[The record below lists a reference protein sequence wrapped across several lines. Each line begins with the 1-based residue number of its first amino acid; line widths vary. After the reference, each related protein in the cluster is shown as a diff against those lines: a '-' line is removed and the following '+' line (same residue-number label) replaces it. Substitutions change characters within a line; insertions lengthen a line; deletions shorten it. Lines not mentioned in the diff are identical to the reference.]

1 MLRALE
7 NDVTSK
13 VELRVKLNDFNYRY
27 DVYQMINIFLP
38 FKNIVF
44 QDENPDFEV
53 IIEENYV
60 MVKSESMDRIFKFK
74 DELKLKQEVK
84 KSVFKYFEEL
94 TGKFMP
100 WGTLIGIRPSKI
112 AMSMLIE
119 GVSEEDIIKYFKNV
133 YISSK
138 EKTELCIEVA
148 KREMKYI
155 KPNNE
160 KVSIYIGMP
169 FCPTRCLYCSFAANP
184 IAGFKKEIIE
194 DYLNTL
200 KKEIEA
206 ISSYL
211 KKRNLKLETL
221 YFGGGTPTSIND
233 DQFED
238 LMKYIHKFFIQDF
251 NVKEVTV
258 ECGRPDSITYKKLE
272 TMRKY
277 EVTRISINPQTM
289 NDNTLKLIGRNH
301 NSCDILKVFKLARE
315 LQFKDI
321 NMDIIVGLPGEK
333 LSDVQKTCSHIKEL
347 KPDSF
352 TVHGLSVKRAS
363 RLYENVINNI
373 KYELATQNELNLMF
387 KETEL
392 LAQDLQMK
400 PYYMYRQKNMVGNME
415 NIGYSKE
422 GKESIYNIEMM
433 EDKQTIVALG
443 ADAVTKV
450 VYLESGKIERF
461 GNVKDVKEYINRIN
475 EMIEKK
481 IELLDNLYV

>member
-1 MLRALE
+1 MLRVLE

-60 MVKSESMDRIFKFK
+60 MVKSESMDRIFKFE

-94 TGKFMP
+94 TGKLMP

-138 EKTELCIEVA
+138 EKAELCIEVA

-155 KPNNE
+155 KPKNE

-184 IAGFKKEIIE
+184 IVGFKKEIIE
-194 DYLNTL
+194 DYLNAL

-238 LMKYIHKFFIQDF
+238 LMKYIHKFFIQEF

-272 TMRKY
+272 TMKKY

-289 NDNTLKLIGRNH
+289 SDNTLKLIGRNH

-363 RLYENVINNI
+363 RLYENIINNI

-433 EDKQTIVALG
+433 EDKQTVVALG